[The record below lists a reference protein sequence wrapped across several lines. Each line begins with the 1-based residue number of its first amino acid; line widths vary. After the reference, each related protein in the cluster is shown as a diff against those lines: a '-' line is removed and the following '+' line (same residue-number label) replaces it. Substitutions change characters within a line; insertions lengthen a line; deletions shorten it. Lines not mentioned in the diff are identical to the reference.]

1 MVNDRWRSAIVDL
14 VDSTRLAKPDD
25 LVPAV
30 NKAVAGLDIEIGV
43 YLVDHEQRF
52 LHPLGYDEGTIG
64 APMPV
69 DGSVAGRA
77 FATTTTLF
85 SGRSEGQRGSLWMP
99 LLDGSER
106 LGVLHIEGD
115 RAPMSS
121 RQFLAGC
128 SHLASLLG
136 HLIVIKAAYG
146 DQIARVR
153 RTQEMAP
160 GSELL
165 WRLLPPLTF
174 SCEDFTVSAVI
185 EPCYDAGGD
194 GFDYAVTNGV
204 AFAAIVDTTGR
215 GLAAGIGTAVALSAM
230 RSARV
235 NGAGLYELGR
245 AVDAAFAEQFDDSR
259 FTTGVLMELDL
270 ISGRLRYINAGHP
283 PPLILRA
290 GKVAGQLAD
299 GRRMPLG
306 LDDPQAVADE
316 LTLQRGDRVLCY
328 TDGITEAHS
337 THGDRFGDDRLI
349 ELAARTTAA
358 GMSAPETLRRLSHA
372 VTEHLQGPPADD
384 ATLLMIE
391 WSAETAANLVPEAIS

>member
-1 MVNDRWRSAIVDL
+1 MVIDRWRSAVVDL
-14 VDSTRLAKPDD
+14 IDSTRLAKPDD

-30 NKAVAGLDIEIGV
+30 NRAVAALDIEISV

-52 LHPLGYDEGTIG
+52 LHPLGDGEGTAG
-64 APMPV
+64 AAIPV
-69 DGSVAGRA
+69 DATLAGRA

-85 SGRSEGQRGSLWMP
+85 SGRSEGERASLWMP

-106 LGVLHIEGD
+106 LGVLRVEGD
-115 RAPMSS
+115 RAPMDS
-121 RQFLAGC
+121 RRFQAGC

-146 DQIARVR
+146 DQIARAR
-153 RTQEMAP
+153 RTQKMAP

-174 SCEDFTVSAVI
+174 SCEDFTISAVI

-235 NGAGLYELGR
+235 NGAGLHQLAR

-259 FTTGVLMELDL
+259 FATAVLMELDL
-270 ISGRLRYINAGHP
+270 TSGRLRYINAGHP

-290 GKVAGQLAD
+290 GKIAGQLAK

-306 LDDPQAVADE
+306 LDDPQVIVDE
-316 LTLQRGDRVLCY
+316 LYLQRADRVLCY

-337 THGDRFGDDRLI
+337 THGDRFGDERLI
-349 ELAARTTAA
+349 DLAARTTTA

-384 ATLLMIE
+384 ATLLIIE
-391 WSAETAANLVPEAIS
+391 WSAETAAKLTP